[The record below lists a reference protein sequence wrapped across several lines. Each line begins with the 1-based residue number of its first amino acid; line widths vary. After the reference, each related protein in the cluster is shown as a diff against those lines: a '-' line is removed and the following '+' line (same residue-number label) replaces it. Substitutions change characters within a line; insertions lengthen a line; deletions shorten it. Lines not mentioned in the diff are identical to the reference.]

1 MIRRRIPFLACIS
14 ALGLMAG
21 IGPQAQAMVGGAGP
35 ADPALAASVVTI
47 IGSRATFC
55 TGALIA
61 PGIVLTAAHCV
72 AARADYKLVTYD
84 AMREPRLI
92 DVRRVAVHPHFRA
105 HSIANHRATADIALL
120 QIDSAAALRATALA
134 IGAPLRPITA
144 GQRFTVV
151 GVGVAAPGDGRTG
164 GVARVATLTAT
175 GRPGTLQIRLVDP
188 AGNNTRPALGACTGD
203 SGAPTFQAQ
212 NGKGVIVGVVS
223 WSTGANNTAGCGGLT
238 GVTPL
243 SLYHDW
249 IAATVRT
256 WSAGL

>member
-1 MIRRRIPFLACIS
+1 
-14 ALGLMAG
+14 MAG
-21 IGPQAQAMVGGAGP
+21 IGPQAQAMVGGAAT
-35 ADPALAASVVTI
+35 ADSTLASSVVTI

-84 AMREPRLI
+84 AAREPRLI
-92 DVRRVAVHPHFRA
+92 DVRRVAVHPDFRA

-120 QIDSAAALRATALA
+120 QIDNAAALGGAALA
-134 IGAPLRPITA
+134 IGAPRRPISA
-144 GQRFTVV
+144 GQRFTVA
-151 GVGVAAPGDGRTG
+151 GVGVATPGDGRTG

-188 AGNNTRPALGACTGD
+188 AGNNTRPGLGACTGD
-203 SGAPTFQAQ
+203 SGAPTFQVQ
-212 NGKGVIVGVVS
+212 DGRGVIVGVVS
-223 WSTGANNTAGCGGLT
+223 WSTGANNAAGCGGLT